1 MTASRLR
8 AKCRFSVVG
17 FVLLA
22 SFSAYAQE
30 RTGPEQSGWYMYLGD
45 HPIKGRWGLHLE
57 GQWRRAPVISNP
69 EQLLLRPGV
78 NYELGN
84 GLTAIVA
91 YTYVRDDPPHGS
103 TQIGGVEPRH
113 STNEEIKQRLDFRH
127 VTVEQNVRLQQTFA
141 GDRPYGQAFL
151 TWKFLERVHYRLGIS
166 VPTVSKHK
174 VLPQYYALYDEVI
187 DGFGANRGHQALK
200 QNRSYGA
207 LGWPLGQYFE
217 FELGYM
223 HQYRPISN
231 GIIGEHNNALQVTIK
246 SSAPLGLLL
255 KLHR

>member
-1 MTASRLR
+1 MA
-8 AKCRFSVVG
+8 V
-17 FVLLA
+17 
-22 SFSAYAQE
+22 
-30 RTGPEQSGWYMYLGD
+30 
-45 HPIKGRWGLHLE
+45 
-57 GQWRRAPVISNP
+57 
-69 EQLLLRPGV
+69 
-78 NYELGN
+78 
-84 GLTAIVA
+84 VA

-113 STNEEIKQRLDFRH
+113 SINEEFKQRLDFRR
-127 VTVEQNVRLQQTFA
+127 VVVEQNVRLQQTFA
-141 GDRPYGQAFL
+141 GDRPYGQTSL
-151 TWKFLERVHYRLGIS
+151 TWKFLQRVHYRLEAR

-187 DGFGANRGHQALK
+187 DGFGPNGGHQTLK

-207 LGWPLGQYFE
+207 LGWPLSQYFE

-231 GIIGEHNNALQVTIK
+231 GIIGEHNNSLQVTIN